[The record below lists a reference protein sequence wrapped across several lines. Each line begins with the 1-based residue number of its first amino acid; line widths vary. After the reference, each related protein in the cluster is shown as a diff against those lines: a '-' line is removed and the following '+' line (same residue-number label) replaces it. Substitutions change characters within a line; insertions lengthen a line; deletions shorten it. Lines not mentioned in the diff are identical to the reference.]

1 MVVCLSDQV
10 SQLCEALGL
19 NLSKKREKN
28 IKNYKRKGGKKLIDS
43 IVFFFKKWEIGTLP
57 KI

>member
-10 SQLCEALGL
+10 SQLLKALGL
-19 NLSKKREKN
+19 NLSKKRETN
-28 IKNYKRKGGKKLIDS
+28 IKNYWRKGGKKLIDS
-43 IVFFFKKWEIGTLP
+43 IVFKKKWLIGTLP